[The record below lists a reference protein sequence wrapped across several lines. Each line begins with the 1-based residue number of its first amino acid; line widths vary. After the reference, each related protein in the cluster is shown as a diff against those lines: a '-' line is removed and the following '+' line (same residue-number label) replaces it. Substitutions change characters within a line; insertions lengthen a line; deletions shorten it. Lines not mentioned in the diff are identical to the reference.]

1 MDKNMIK
8 IDDLL
13 RQRMSDAEE
22 DDRPAAWLQMRDLLD
37 KQMPVRSA
45 AVNWRRMFGYL
56 AGVALLAALSVGG
69 YQVSQSFN
77 STGPV
82 ADNTGNTNNT
92 PSAPAMHGLAGTAIN
107 SLPDTRQQEE
117 AAQQP
122 AQATD
127 AAGSISSTAPVA
139 STSSASQQIT
149 TNQADKAGT
158 DKTAGATN
166 HNKNSGSV
174 AKGNASASNKS
185 QQSAQPADKQ
195 NWSSASGTATNKA
208 SEVASGNP
216 LKDSKLMASNNTPK
230 SGTKPTNKSVANNSG
245 LNNNNQKTTNNNNPT
260 NTSNTTGAIGA
271 EQVANNNK
279 PTRTKT
285 GSDGQEATNRNNND
299 NAVAMNNR
307 KPSAIEEDEY
317 VERNIPIRK
326 LEMEERA
333 TKNGIVM
340 DTIFNGDD
348 VITVR
353 QRKESLA
360 MNDEEASG
368 SNINPAAAAPSAK
381 KDAGEEDV
389 PMQKLGDHRTSTKK
403 MKNFNP
409 QRFEEVVRN
418 AKFRMGSVKFYPG
431 IVGGINAT
439 TNGNFGI
446 HGGLAANLTVG
457 DRWSILTEVKYA
469 HRFNSANINMQDDY
483 IKDVKPATLNGQY
496 VYTYDS
502 MEHYYNFTSFGSLEV
517 PLMLTYTPYDNR
529 FVFMAGGNFRYN
541 LKIDPAEYEQRYL
554 LERPTYS
561 TSEPQFETEKQILL
575 SDFAPTMSISPMIGV
590 GYNVRPALRLDLRLS
605 QSIWNNASTKG
616 QKEIYK
622 SLYNMPQVQFN
633 MTYRMSSNKPY
644 KRAR

>member
-82 ADNTGNTNNT
+82 ADNAGNTNNT
-92 PSAPAMHGLAGTAIN
+92 SSDRAVHGLAGTAIN
-107 SLPDTRQQEE
+107 SLPDTRQQAE
-117 AAQQP
+117 AVQQP
-122 AQATD
+122 APATD
-127 AAGSISSTAPVA
+127 AAGNINSTA
-139 STSSASQQIT
+139 STSSAPQQIT
-149 TNQADKAGT
+149 TNQPEKAGV
-158 DKTAGATN
+158 DKPNTTN
-166 HNKNSGSV
+166 HNNNSGAV
-174 AKGNASASNKS
+174 AKGNATGNNNS
-185 QQSAQPADKQ
+185 QQPAQSADKQ
-195 NWSSASGTATNKA
+195 NWSSAAKTASNKSG
-208 SEVASGNP
+208 EVAGANP
-216 LKDSKLMASNNTPK
+216 LKDSKLMKGNNAAGNVASASEKNNPN
-230 SGTKPTNKSVANNSG
+230 GTNAAAAKNNKSEF
-245 LNNNNQKTTNNNNPT
+245 TTNNNNSP
-260 NTSNTTGAIGA
+260 ADK
-271 EQVANNNK
+271 VANNNK
-279 PTRTKT
+279 PSQSAATTGT
-285 GSDGQEATNRNNND
+285 GSANKNQQTTTNRNNNE
-299 NAVAMNNR
+299 AVAMNNR

-333 TKNGIVM
+333 TKDGIVL

-348 VITVR
+348 VMTIR
-353 QRKESLA
+353 ERKEPKEALA

-368 SNINPAAAAPSAK
+368 SNINPASAAPSAK
-381 KDAGEEDV
+381 KEAGEEGV
-389 PMQKLGDHRTSTKK
+389 PMQKLGDHRTASKK

-446 HGGLAANLTVG
+446 HGGLAANVTVG

-469 HRFNSANINMQDDY
+469 HRFNSANKNMQDDY
-483 IKDVKPATLNGQY
+483 ITNVKPALLGGQY

-502 MEHYYNFTSFGSLEV
+502 MEHYYNFSSFGSLEV
-517 PLMLTYTPYDNR
+517 PLLITYTPYDSR

-590 GYNVRPALRLDLRLS
+590 GYNVRPAFRLDLRLS
-605 QSIWNNASTKG
+605 QSIWNNTSTKG

-622 SLYNMPQVQFN
+622 SLYNMPQVQLN